1 MSLWLILR
9 MSLQRIRA
17 AKVRSA
23 LTMLGII
30 IGVGAVVALISVGQG
45 AQQGIDQSLATLGAN
60 QISVTATTP
69 TGLTEQ
75 DAAEL
80 AQIEGVLRVSTE
92 VRGPSSVSFGSKQE
106 SFSIIGVSQTYV
118 DLANPDI
125 AVGSFLSTATAAQSG
140 RAAVLSA
147 RAADRLDLEPSD
159 IGREI
164 SVNGISFQIVG
175 VLDDADGFGA
185 GGNVFV
191 TQTAARSLF
200 AKSPY
205 VSLIRIQA
213 VSKEAVSP
221 VEYRVEQ
228 YLRLS
233 KAVTNDDDATFT
245 IFNQAALQETIET
258 VTGTLGFLITG
269 IAGISLVVGG
279 IGIMNIMLVSVR
291 ERTREIGVRRAIGA
305 KQSQILAQFLM
316 EAVVLSMLGGLIGLI
331 LGQAASFAFSRLG
344 DWDFF
349 IDPTTVALAMGFS
362 AGVGIIFG
370 VWPARTAAKLQPVDA
385 LRFE

>member
-1 MSLWLILR
+1 MTLWLIFRLA
-9 MSLQRIRA
+9 LQRIRA

-45 AQQGIDQSLATLGAN
+45 AQQGIDQSLSTLGAN
-60 QISVTATTP
+60 QISITATTP

-75 DAAEL
+75 DAAALED
-80 AQIEGVLRVSTE
+80 IEGILRVSTE
-92 VRGPSSVSFGSKQE
+92 VRGQGSVVYGSKQE
-106 SFSIIGVSQTYV
+106 SFGIIGVSPTYEE
-118 DLANPDI
+118 LANPDVAI
-125 AVGSFLSTATAAQSG
+125 GTFLSTAASAQSG
-140 RAAVLSA
+140 RAVVLSA
-147 RAADRLDLEPSD
+147 QAADRLELEPAD
-159 IGREI
+159 IGQEI
-164 SVNGISFQIVG
+164 SVNGIAFQIAG

-185 GGNVFV
+185 GGNVYV
-191 TQTAARSLF
+191 TQTVARSLF

-213 VSKEAVSP
+213 ESKEAVSP

-228 YLRLS
+228 FLRYS
-233 KAVTNDDDATFT
+233 KGVKNDDEATFT
-245 IFNQAALQETIET
+245 IFNQAALQDTIET
-258 VTGTLGFLITG
+258 VTGTLGLLITG

-305 KQSQILAQFLM
+305 RQSQILAQFLM
-316 EAVVLSMLGGLIGLI
+316 EAVVLSLMGGLIGLI
-331 LGQAASFAFSRLG
+331 LGQLASFGLSRLG

-349 IDPTTVALAMGFS
+349 IDPGTVGLALGFS
-362 AGVGIIFG
+362 AAVGIIFG
-370 VWPARTAAKLQPVDA
+370 VWPARTAARLQPVDA

>member
-1 MSLWLILR
+1 MSLWQIFR
-9 MSLQRIRA
+9 MALQRIRA

-45 AQQGIDQSLATLGAN
+45 AQQGIDESLSTLGAN
-60 QISVTATTP
+60 QISVTSTTP
-69 TGLTEQ
+69 TGLSEQ
-75 DAAEL
+75 DAEALE
-80 AQIEGVLRVSTE
+80 QIEGVLQMSTE
-92 VRGPSSVSFGSKQE
+92 VRGPGSVSFGSNQE
-106 SFSIIGVSQTYV
+106 NFTIIGVSPTYA
-118 DLANPDI
+118 DLANPNVAI
-125 AVGSFLSTATAAQSG
+125 GSFLSSATASQSG
-140 RAAVLSA
+140 RTVVLSA
-147 RAADRLDLEPSD
+147 RAADRIDLVTSD

-164 SVNGISFQIVG
+164 SINGIGFQIIG
-175 VLDDADGFGA
+175 VLDDADGFGS
-185 GGNVFV
+185 GGNVYV
-191 TQTAARSLF
+191 TQSVARSLF

-221 VEYRVEQ
+221 VEFRVEQ
-228 YLRLS
+228 FLRFS
-233 KAVTNDDDATFT
+233 KGVKSDDEGTFT
-245 IFNQAALQETIET
+245 IFNQAALQDTIET
-258 VTGTLGFLITG
+258 VTGTLGLLITG

-305 KQSQILAQFLM
+305 KQGQILSQFLM
-316 EAVVLSMLGGLIGLI
+316 EAVVLSLMGGIIGLI
-331 LGQAASFAFSRLG
+331 IGQAASFGLSRLG
-344 DWDFF
+344 NWDFF
-349 IDPTTVALAMGFS
+349 IDPSTVALALGFS
-362 AGVGIIFG
+362 AAVGIIFG

>member
-1 MSLWLILR
+1 MNLWLIFRLA
-9 MSLQRIRA
+9 LQRIRA

-75 DAAEL
+75 DAEALEE
-80 AQIEGVLRVSTE
+80 IEGVLRVSTE
-92 VRGPSSVSFGSKQE
+92 VRGSGSVIFGSQQE
-106 SFSIIGVSQTYV
+106 NFGIIGVSATYQE
-118 DLANPDI
+118 LANPDVAI
-125 AVGSFLSTATAAQSG
+125 GSFLSSASAAQTG
-140 RAAVLSA
+140 RAVVLSA
-147 RAADRLDLEPSD
+147 IAADDLGLVATD
-159 IGREI
+159 IGREVSI
-164 SVNGISFQIVG
+164 NGIGFQIIG
-175 VLDDADGFGA
+175 VLDDADGFGS
-185 GGNVFV
+185 GGNVYV
-191 TQTAARSLF
+191 TQTVARSLF

-205 VSLIRIQA
+205 VSLIRVQA
-213 VSKEAVSP
+213 ESKEAVSP

-228 YLRLS
+228 FLRFS
-233 KAVTNDDDATFT
+233 KGVKSDDEATFS
-245 IFNQAALQETIET
+245 IFNQAALQDTIET
-258 VTGTLGFLITG
+258 VTGTLGLLITG

-305 KQSQILAQFLM
+305 RQGQILTQFLV
-316 EAVVLSMLGGLIGLI
+316 EAVVLSLMGGLIGLI
-331 LGQAASFAFSRLG
+331 LGQLASFAFSRLG

-349 IDPTTVALAMGFS
+349 IDPSTVALALGFS
-362 AGVGIIFG
+362 GAVGIIFG
-370 VWPARTAAKLQPVDA
+370 VWPARTAAKLQPVEA

>member
-1 MSLWLILR
+1 MTLWLIFRLA
-9 MSLQRIRA
+9 LQRIRA

-45 AQQGIDQSLATLGAN
+45 AQQGIDQSLSTLGAN
-60 QISVTATTP
+60 QISITATTP

-75 DAAEL
+75 DAAALED
-80 AQIEGVLRVSTE
+80 IEGILRVSTE
-92 VRGPSSVSFGSKQE
+92 VRGQGSVVYGSKQE
-106 SFSIIGVSQTYV
+106 SFGIIGVSPSYQE
-118 DLANPDI
+118 LANPDVAI
-125 AVGSFLSTATAAQSG
+125 GTFLSTAASAQAG
-140 RAAVLSA
+140 RAVVLSA
-147 RAADRLDLEPSD
+147 QAADRLELEPGD
-159 IGREI
+159 IGQEI
-164 SVNGISFQIVG
+164 SVNGIAFQIAG

-185 GGNVFV
+185 GGNVYV
-191 TQTAARSLF
+191 TQTVARSLF

-213 VSKEAVSP
+213 ESKEAVSP

-228 YLRLS
+228 FLRYS
-233 KAVTNDDDATFT
+233 KGVKNDDEATFT
-245 IFNQAALQETIET
+245 IFNQAALQDTIET
-258 VTGTLGFLITG
+258 VTGTLGLLITG

-305 KQSQILAQFLM
+305 RQSQILAQFLM
-316 EAVVLSMLGGLIGLI
+316 EAVVLSLMGGLIGLI
-331 LGQAASFAFSRLG
+331 LGQLASFGLSRLG

-349 IDPTTVALAMGFS
+349 IDPGTVALALGFS
-362 AGVGIIFG
+362 AAVGIIFG
-370 VWPARTAAKLQPVDA
+370 VWPARTAARLQPVDA

>member
-1 MSLWLILR
+1 MSLWLIFRLA
-9 MSLQRIRA
+9 LQRIRA

-45 AQQGIDQSLATLGAN
+45 AQQGIDQSLSTLGAN
-60 QISVTATTP
+60 QISITATTA

-75 DAAEL
+75 DAAALED
-80 AQIEGVLRVSTE
+80 IEGILRVSTE
-92 VRGPSSVSFGSKQE
+92 VRGQGSVAYGSKQE
-106 SFSIIGVSQTYV
+106 RFGIIGVSPSYRE
-118 DLANPDI
+118 LANPDVAI
-125 AVGSFLSTATAAQSG
+125 GSFLSTAEAAQAG
-140 RAAVLSA
+140 RAVVLSA
-147 RAADRLDLEPSD
+147 QAADRLELEPAD
-159 IGREI
+159 IGREL
-164 SVNGISFQIVG
+164 SVNGIAFQIVG

-185 GGNVFV
+185 GGNVYV
-191 TQTAARSLF
+191 TQTVARSLF

-213 VSKEAVSP
+213 ESKEAVSP

-228 YLRLS
+228 FLRFS
-233 KAVTNDDDATFT
+233 KGVKNDDEATFS
-245 IFNQAALQETIET
+245 IFNQAALQDTIET
-258 VTGTLGFLITG
+258 VTGTLGLLITG

-305 KQSQILAQFLM
+305 RQSQILSQFLM
-316 EAVVLSMLGGLIGLI
+316 EAVVLSLMGGLIGLI
-331 LGQAASFAFSRLG
+331 LGQLASFGLSRLG

-349 IDPTTVALAMGFS
+349 IDPGTVGLALGFS
-362 AGVGIIFG
+362 AAVGIIFG
-370 VWPARTAAKLQPVDA
+370 VWPARTAARLQPVDA